1 MAMMDSSATVAAWA
15 KSLCWSI
22 VCCAISLPRRWPKNS
37 SIGIVAQTTSA
48 SCQPVIMANTK
59 PPMNCAK
66 LAMRKPSVFDMKK
79 CTLLISASSL
89 AATPAGSCS
98 SYQLT
103 SKERRTPTK
112 LRCQRLDC
120 LAAAQARQL
129 CQRKPKRNWMS
140 AIAPILMRIGPI
152 LFITLSGSRAC
163 KASTASAMNQAT
175 AGVDAPWAKAKTR
188 PKFKTTFSQYFKC
201 VVTTAMSSSEGCR
214 SCLQSCPFSMS
225 CRSRTGCC
233 PRRTGRASFSDMAEK
248 IRNKGKRVFSNQTI

>member
-1 MAMMDSSATVAAWA
+1 MAMKDSSATVAAWA

-22 VCCAISLPRRWPKNS
+22 VCCAIPLPRRWPKKS
-37 SIGIVAQTTSA
+37 SIGIVPQTTSA
-48 SCQPVIMANTK
+48 SCQPVIMAK
-59 PPMNCAK
+59 ARPPMNCAK

-79 CTLLISASSL
+79 CTLVMSVSSL

-103 SKERRTPTK
+103 SKDSRTPTK

-129 CQRKPKRNWMS
+129 CQRRPKRNWMS
-140 AIAPILMRIGPI
+140 AIAPILMRIGSI
-152 LFITLSGSRAC
+152 LIITLAGFWAC
-163 KASTASAMNQAT
+163 RASTASAMNQAI
-175 AGVDAPWAKAKTR
+175 AGVEAPWAKAQTR
-188 PKFKTTFSQYFKC
+188 PNISTTFSQYFKC

-214 SCLQSCPFSMS
+214 SCLQSCPFSTS

-248 IRNKGKRVFSNQTI
+248 IRNKGKRVFSNKTI